1 MLQYG
6 RFVCFLQAGSRQYPH
21 FFESL
26 AIALGK
32 YYNKPYKN
40 NFTISP
46 LKRGKREVMFMV
58 STSLMISF
66 AVSLCLT
73 FIAPIALMIVL
84 GVRKKI
90 TPAPLAM
97 GLLTFFL
104 SQVILR
110 MPLLNILSAT
120 PQWQSFSQNF
130 LLFALVTSFSAG
142 LFEESARLGG
152 CAILKRF
159 RSYRDAVSFGLGHGF
174 CEVLFLVGFSQI
186 NNLMYA
192 VSINNGSLT
201 STLSSLPA
209 ETVDQLIQQFTST
222 SPVLVYVAIL
232 ERLFAVTFHV
242 FAALLIVEGLRNRRA
257 LRGYVLALLAHTA
270 FNFVAVI
277 LDQYV
282 NFWVA
287 EGAMLVMA
295 AGAAVYIFHAKKHFQ
310 VVTADVNPA

>member
-1 MLQYG
+1 MFWCG
-6 RFVCFLQAGSRQYPH
+6 RFAFSYRLVPGVVLFVA
-21 FFESL
+21 L
-26 AIALGK
+26 AISLIK
-32 YYNKPYKN
+32 YYNKSYKDMFYD
-40 NFTISP
+40 FTSQ
-46 LKRGKREVMFMV
+46 RGEREVMFMV
-58 STSLMISF
+58 STSLMVSF
-66 AVSLCLT
+66 VVSLCLT
-73 FIAPIALMIVL
+73 FLAPIVLMVVL

-97 GLLTFFL
+97 GLLTFFV

-110 MPLLNILSAT
+110 MPLLNILSVT

-192 VSINNGSLT
+192 VSINNGSL
-201 STLSSLPA
+201 STMLSSLPA
-209 ETVDQLIQQFTST
+209 ETVEQMIQQFTAT

-232 ERLFAVTFHV
+232 ERLFAVTFHI
-242 FAALLIVEGLRNRRA
+242 FAALLIVEGLRNRHA
-257 LRGYVLALLAHTA
+257 LRGYLLALLAHTA
-270 FNFVAVI
+270 FNFVVVV

-282 NFWVA
+282 NIWVA

-295 AGAAVYIFHAKKHFQ
+295 AGAAVYIFHAKKYFQ
-310 VVTADVNPA
+310 VVTADANPA

>member
-1 MLQYG
+1 
-6 RFVCFLQAGSRQYPH
+6 
-21 FFESL
+21 
-26 AIALGK
+26 
-32 YYNKPYKN
+32 
-40 NFTISP
+40 
-46 LKRGKREVMFMV
+46 MFMV
-58 STSLMISF
+58 STSLMVSF
-66 AVSLCLT
+66 MVSLCLT
-73 FIAPIALMIVL
+73 FLAPIVLMIVL

-97 GLLTFFL
+97 GLLTFFV

-192 VSINNGSLT
+192 VSINNGSL
-201 STLSSLPA
+201 STMLSSLPA
-209 ETVDQLIQQFTST
+209 ETVEQMIQQFTAT

-232 ERLFAVTFHV
+232 ERLFAVTFHI
-242 FAALLIVEGLRNRRA
+242 FAALLIVEGLRNRHA
-257 LRGYVLALLAHTA
+257 LRGYLLALLAHTA
-270 FNFVAVI
+270 FNFVVVL

-282 NFWVA
+282 NLWVA

-295 AGAAVYIFHAKKHFQ
+295 AGAAVYIFHAKKYFRW
-310 VVTADVNPA
+310 